1 MSTFRWLIIPVLFL
15 IVVQPSFA
23 DDREKFLGIWKI
35 VSWETEFQ
43 ATGEREPVLG
53 KNPTGYIIFTP
64 EGRMMTVITGEGRK
78 EPKTDQ
84 DRADLLKSLIAYT
97 GMYRLDGD
105 KFITKV
111 DVAWNPA
118 WNGTDQVRFFR
129 LEGDR
134 LYIIS
139 AWQPNPLLT
148 NSPITRGFLTWK
160 RLK

>member
-97 GMYRLDGD
+97 GMYRLEGD
-105 KFITKV
+105 KWITKV
-111 DVAWNPA
+111 DVAWTPA
-118 WNGTDQVRFFR
+118 FVGTEQTRFFKFD
-129 LEGDR
+129 GDR
-134 LYIIS
+134 LYIIT
-139 AWQPNPLLT
+139 AWMQMT
-148 NSPITRGFLTWK
+148 TRPEKGIGRAIIMWERVK
-160 RLK
+160 